1 MWRLSNER
9 EIYEGRIEGVCVTIG
24 GEKFKRE
31 TLIIGKGM
39 VIVSREYMIR
49 ERGRR
54 NIIKGR
60 RVEGRGDGSNKPAS
74 KLSHETR
81 RIV

>member
-1 MWRLSNER
+1 MCDNRR
-9 EIYEGRIEGVCVTIG
+9 E
-24 GEKFKRE
+24 KLKR
-31 TLIIGKGM
+31 GM
-39 VIVSREYMIR
+39 VIVSWGKVIR
-49 ERGRR
+49 ERGIR
-54 NIIKGR
+54 NIIKGK